1 MIQIQF
7 KRWNRLLAG
16 FLLLISFI
24 VYFDTMAPTV
34 SMWDCGEWIAT
45 AFSLGIPHP
54 PGAPLYLLL
63 GRLFSLLPFSSDVAF
78 RVNLISPIV
87 SALTVMFLYLIIVKV
102 IAHWRKSINTINDVI
117 IAFGGATIG
126 ALVFAFSDSQWFN
139 AVEAEVYSIS
149 TLFTAIVVWLIL
161 HWSERADEPGNERY
175 ILMVAYL
182 IGLAT
187 GIHLLNLLALP
198 FIALIIYFKK
208 RSFEWRSFIITVI
221 ITGVTFVVIHNGII
235 KGLPKLASYS
245 GLSAIVVVVLGI
257 FSLMVW
263 SIVTKRSQLALIF
276 TALALILIGYST
288 YTTIFVRSGQNPN
301 IDFGNPETTS
311 AAISYLDREQY
322 GTMGQMPRRYTNLP
336 PIYEVVGRPVN
347 GNDFSSSQKRQYKFH
362 NLDKQWN
369 YFLSYQVNKMY
380 WRYFLWQFAGRG
392 SGTESG
398 VTAFGA
404 STSEDGVKWTQFGLP
419 LALLLGFV
427 GLYYHFSK
435 DRQEAFA
442 LLTLFLLT
450 GLAIIIY
457 INQDNPQPRERDYS
471 YVASFMTFAIWIG
484 IGAASI
490 LEKIFEY
497 VREKKLSRNIALA
510 VIIVLMVFV
519 PGIMLQ
525 ANYATHDRSGNYI
538 AWDMSYNIL
547 QSCEPNSILF
557 TGGDNDTFPLWYLQE
572 VENVRTDVIIAN
584 LSLLNTDW
592 YIKQL
597 RDLKPEGER
606 FITLTDNQI
615 REITSGLQPW
625 KSQEVRIPV
634 EGDSLNSDGF
644 IEWTLNPTYANGQA
658 LRVQDLMIIRIIND
672 AKWRY
677 PIYWAVTS
685 SASNKIGLDD
695 YTSME
700 GLTFKLNS
708 HKVDQINPEMLNA
721 NLMVDIGPE
730 SWSFNY
736 KNTVNDDSDVALLPS
751 KNYQRGYLFR
761 NLGNT
766 EVHYSPQIVR
776 LLQNYRTAYLQ
787 LVVHYYFQ
795 YDNLQ
800 KNPGTS
806 ESEIEQTRQDVLTIL
821 GQMDKNLPPDVIPVA
836 SKDLSYQFAFI
847 YGKIGDTN
855 KMRSILSELLVRS
868 DVTVND
874 KLRYGQTY
882 AQELGD
888 YEAAVNIFE
897 ELNNTYL
904 TLENA
909 IKIRGLNKTKIDQ
922 STWNQWQQIYPEIIS
937 SLVLTNRSLDRIDRV
952 EEILLEW
959 LRRNPDDVSAEDLL
973 EEIRVQ
979 RSAIDSG

>member
-1 MIQIQF
+1 VIQNQF
-7 KRWNRLLAG
+7 NRWNRLLAG
-16 FLLLISFI
+16 ILLLSSFI

-45 AFSLGIPHP
+45 AFTLGIPHP

-63 GRLFSLLPFSSDVAF
+63 GRFFSLIPFSSDIAF
-78 RVNLISPIV
+78 RVNLISPLV

-102 IAHWRKSINTINDVI
+102 IAHWRKSINSSNDAI
-117 IAFGGATIG
+117 IAFGAAAIG

-175 ILMVAYL
+175 VLMVAYL
-182 IGLAT
+182 LGLAT

-198 FIALIIYFKK
+198 FIALIIYFRK
-208 RSFEWRSFIITVI
+208 RSFEWRSFSITVF
-221 ITGVTFVVIHNGII
+221 ITGVTFVIIHNGIV
-235 KGLPKLASYS
+235 KGLPKLVSFG
-245 GLSAIVVVVLGI
+245 GLAAVAVVVLVVFG
-257 FSLMVW
+257 LMVW
-263 SIVTKRSQLALIF
+263 SIITKRSQLALIF
-276 TALALILIGYST
+276 TAFVLILIGYST
-288 YTTIFVRSGQNPN
+288 YTTIFIRSGQNPN

-336 PIYEVVGRPVN
+336 PIYEVVGRPAN
-347 GNDFSSSQKRQYKFH
+347 GYDFSSSQERQYKFH

-380 WRYFLWQFAGRG
+380 WRYFLWQFAGKG
-392 SGTESG
+392 AVTDSG

-404 STSEDGVKWTQFGLP
+404 SASENGVKWTQFGLP
-419 LALLLGFV
+419 LALLLGFA

-435 DRQEAFA
+435 DRREAFA

-497 VREKKLSRNIALA
+497 IREKQLARNVALA
-510 VIIVLMVFV
+510 AIVVLMVFV

-525 ANYATHDRSGNYI
+525 ANYNTHDRSGNYI

-557 TGGDNDTFPLWYLQE
+557 TGGDNDTFPLWYLQQ
-572 VENVRTDVIIAN
+572 VENIRTDVIIAN

-597 RDLKPEGER
+597 RDLLPEGER

-625 KSQEVRIPV
+625 KSQAIRIPV
-634 EGDSLNSDGF
+634 AGDSLNSDGF
-644 IEWTLNPTYANGQA
+644 IEWTLDPTYANGQA

-685 SASNKIGLDD
+685 SASNKIGLDN

-708 HKVDQINPEMLNA
+708 HKVDQINPEMLST
-721 NLMVDIGPE
+721 NLMVNMGPE
-730 SWSFNY
+730 SWSYNY
-736 KNTVNDDSDVALLPS
+736 QSSVNEDPDAASLLS
-751 KNYQRGYLFR
+751 KNHQRGYLFR
-761 NLGNT
+761 NLGNPD
-766 EVHYSPQIVR
+766 VYYSPQIVR

-787 LVVHYYFQ
+787 LVVHNYFK
-795 YDNLQ
+795 YNEL
-800 KNPGTS
+800 KASPGAN
-806 ESEIEQTRQDVLTIL
+806 ELEIEQARQAVLTIL
-821 GQMDKNLPPDVIPVA
+821 AQMDKSIPPDVIPIA

-847 YGKIGDTN
+847 YGKIGDKG
-855 KMRSILSELLVRS
+855 KMRSILDELLVRS
-868 DVTVND
+868 DATVND
-874 KLRYGQTY
+874 KLRYGQTFV
-882 AQELGD
+882 QELGD
-888 YEAAVNIFE
+888 YESALNVFE
-897 ELNNTYL
+897 ELNTTYL

-909 IKIRGLNKTKIDQ
+909 IKMRGLKKTKIDQ
-922 STWNQWQQIYPEIIS
+922 NTWNQWLQIYPEVIS
-937 SLVLTNRSLDRIDRV
+937 SLVLANRSLNRFDRV

-959 LRRNPDDVSAEDLL
+959 LRRNPNDVSAEDLL
-973 EEIRVQ
+973 EEIRVKQ
-979 RSAIDSG
+979 TAVDSG